1 MLNELLQSLNMPI
14 LFSGLTTIAGILGL
28 LTHSVIPARQVG
40 ILAASG
46 VSMALLMS
54 LLLIP
59 ALIYLRNPMTDVK
72 NDKKR
77 GNRFF
82 NGTLV
87 CSFGNNCELS
97 TEEYLLFLLLLHF

>member
-1 MLNELLQSLNMPI
+1 MPI

-46 VSMALLMS
+46 VTMALVMS

-59 ALIYLRNPMTDVK
+59 ALIYLRKPLISPEQGKRVRTGFLIDILSALSRLIVNYHWK
-72 NDKKR
+72 NTYNFCR
-77 GNRFF
+77 HY
-82 NGTLV
+82 T
-87 CSFGNNCELS
+87 C
-97 TEEYLLFLLLLHF
+97 